1 VQPTA
6 SSAASASAAPAIAAS
21 ASVAAAPIVAD
32 PALRAL
38 RDCVRAADADRI
50 RLRLHGGGT
59 KDFYGEPPSGEPLDL
74 RALSGIVSYEP
85 TELVVTARCGT
96 TLAELE
102 AALAERNQCLAFEPP
117 HFGRGATV
125 GGMVAAGLSGPRR
138 AAAGA
143 VRDFV
148 LGAVLMNAQGELLHF
163 GGQVMKNVAGYD
175 VSRLLAGSLGIL
187 GPIVQVSLKVLPV
200 PAAEATVV
208 LPASLREALE
218 LTNRWAGLPL
228 PVSATAW
235 NAGDLGVRFSGARA
249 AVDAAVKRFVDAHG
263 AELVAPEQAR
273 SVWAGIREQ
282 TDPFFDGELPL
293 WRLSVPSVA
302 PPFEFPGRQLI
313 EWGGALRWF
322 KTDADPVRV
331 REAAVTLGGT
341 ATLFRSRA
349 RGAGAFH
356 PLPAP
361 LLELHR
367 RIKREFDPRGIFNPG
382 RLVAGL

>member
-1 VQPTA
+1 
-6 SSAASASAAPAIAAS
+6 
-21 ASVAAAPIVAD
+21 VAD

-59 KDFYGEPPSGEPLDL
+59 KDFYGEPAGGEPLDL
-74 RALSGIVSYEP
+74 RAISGIVSYEP

-96 TLAELE
+96 PLAELE
-102 AALAERNQCLAFEPP
+102 AALAERRQCLAFEPP
-117 HFGRGATV
+117 HFGAGATV

-138 AAAGA
+138 ASAGA
-143 VRDFV
+143 VRDYV
-148 LGAVLMNAQGELLHF
+148 LGAVLMNGQGELLHF

-175 VSRLLAGSLGIL
+175 VARLLAGSLGIL

-208 LPASLREALE
+208 LGANLREALE
-218 LTNRWAGLPL
+218 LMNRWGGQPL
-228 PVSATAW
+228 PVSGTAW
-235 NAGDLGVRFSGARA
+235 HAGDLGVRFSGARA
-249 AVDAAVKRFVDAHG
+249 AVDAAVRRFVDAHG
-263 AELVAPEQAR
+263 AQPVEPGEAA
-273 SVWAGIREQ
+273 SVWSRLREQ

-293 WRLSVPSVA
+293 WRLSVPSSA

-322 KTDADPVRV
+322 RTDVDPALVRQ
-331 REAAVTLGGT
+331 AAATVGGT
-341 ATLFRSRA
+341 ATLFRA
-349 RGAGAFH
+349 RDRSPGVF
-356 PLPAP
+356 AP
-361 LLELHR
+361 LAPPVLELHR
-367 RIKREFDPRGIFNPG
+367 RIKRELDPRGIFNPG